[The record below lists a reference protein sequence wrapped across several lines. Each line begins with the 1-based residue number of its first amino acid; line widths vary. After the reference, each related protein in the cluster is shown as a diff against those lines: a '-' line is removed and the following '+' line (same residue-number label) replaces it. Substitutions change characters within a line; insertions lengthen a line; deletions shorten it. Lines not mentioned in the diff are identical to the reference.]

1 MGSKTAAILFALGV
15 ICIAAGI
22 ALGEGKAGIFIIFP
36 FIYGNGLL
44 MMLGIILIFISF
56 PLFMF
61 SRFRFEEEIFSG
73 EEAMAPGEIKT
84 EKHAGGLILI
94 GPIPIIISSDWKT
107 ALILMGVG
115 VAFMILFIIIFL
127 Q

>member
-61 SRFRFEEEIFSG
+61 SRFRFEEEVFGG
-73 EEAMAPGEIKT
+73 EEAIAPGEIKT

>member
-73 EEAMAPGEIKT
+73 EEAIAPEEIKT

>member
-1 MGSKTAAILFALGV
+1 
-15 ICIAAGI
+15 
-22 ALGEGKAGIFIIFP
+22 
-36 FIYGNGLL
+36 
-44 MMLGIILIFISF
+44 
-56 PLFMF
+56 
-61 SRFRFEEEIFSG
+61 
-73 EEAMAPGEIKT
+73 EIKT